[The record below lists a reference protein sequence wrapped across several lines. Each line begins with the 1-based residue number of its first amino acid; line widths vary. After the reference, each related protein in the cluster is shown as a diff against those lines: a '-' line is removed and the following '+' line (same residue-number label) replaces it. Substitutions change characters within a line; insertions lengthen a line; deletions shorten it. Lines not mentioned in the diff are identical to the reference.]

1 MENNSK
7 TKVAI
12 YPINKKLHT
21 IYGSTVKLLNNNFD
35 VKYNPE
41 VQKYSNFISKLSR
54 NKILKTMYQNYVRR
68 FITLNDVIK
77 PDNKLNDEDVD
88 LIFASNNIP
97 PGKSPY
103 VLDLEIVTALAGYNY
118 RRLDKKF
125 IKKELESNRCKAI
138 ICWNKASKDSLLGFV
153 KSKKIEKK
161 ISIIPFG
168 IDSSPIP
175 KKTNKITRFLF
186 VSSVNNPY
194 DFEQKGGIIALEA
207 YKKILEKNQNVE
219 FVIRSN
225 IPKWVQKKYSSLKG
239 LKLVTNFLSDKEME
253 DLFVDSD
260 ILLEPVPGI
269 SLVLEC
275 MKYSIPGII
284 FDFWCLPE
292 MVIHNKTGFLV
303 DSSSLLGKME
313 NSAEYF
319 DHGLNYLK
327 LFNKNPDENI
337 VSEFAKHALKLSS
350 DKELLLKMRNS
361 SNNLVAPS
369 GKYNLEVRNSN
380 LLKILNNVVKKQ

>member
-1 MENNSK
+1 MDNTQK
-7 TKVAI
+7 AKIAI
-12 YPINKKLHT
+12 YPINKKLHS
-21 IYGSTVKLLNNNFD
+21 IYGSTIKLFNNNFD
-35 VKYNPE
+35 VKYKPE

-54 NKILKTMYQNYVRR
+54 NKFLKTMYQNYVRR
-68 FITLNDVIK
+68 FITLNDIVK
-77 PDNKLNDEDVD
+77 PDNKLDDKDID

-97 PGKSPY
+97 PGKSPF

-118 RRLDKKF
+118 RRLDKKL
-125 IKKELESNRCKAI
+125 IKKELESSRCKAI
-138 ICWNKASKDSLLGFV
+138 ICWNKASKDSLLGFI

-161 ISIIPFG
+161 ISIVPFA
-168 IDSSPIP
+168 IDSSNIP
-175 KKTNKITRFLF
+175 KKLDDITSFLF

-219 FVIRSN
+219 FVVRSN

-239 LKLVTNFLSDKEME
+239 LKMVTNFLSDKEME
-253 DLFVDSD
+253 DLFVNSD

-292 MVIHNKTGFLV
+292 MVLDKKTGFLV
-303 DSSSLLGKME
+303 DSSSILGKME
-313 NSAEYF
+313 DGAEYF
-319 DHGLNYLK
+319 NHGLNYLR
-327 LFNKNPDENI
+327 LFNKKPDENI
-337 VSEFAKHALKLSS
+337 VSKFADHALNLSY
-350 DKELLLKMRNS
+350 DKELLMKMRVS

-369 GKYNLEVRNSN
+369 GKYNLESRNYN
-380 LLKILNNVVKKQ
+380 LMKILNNVVK